1 MKISEVMARQEEKK
15 LGGKSHEDR
24 PRTPVDKR
32 ALKVI
37 RTRETPNPNALQFVL
52 NTQILERGNHSYSS
66 LEDCGDDAMAKA
78 VFELGS
84 VRNVYIMK
92 NFVTVTKSEQTGWVP
107 FKNQIWETIDQKVK
121 IYKSD
126 EGEAEPE
133 IDVRNF
139 QTLPEEKKLQAVEMV
154 LNRSIRSQ
162 LAQDGGGVDLKGIKG
177 NDVLIHYQGACE
189 SCPSSLTGT
198 LKTIESL
205 IKQQL
210 DPALAVKSV

>member
-15 LGGKSHEDR
+15 LGGKTHEDR
-24 PRTPVDKR
+24 PRTPVDNR
-32 ALKVI
+32 AVKVI

-52 NTQILERGNHSYSS
+52 NAQVLDRGNLSYSS
-66 LEDCGDDAMAKA
+66 LEECGDDAMAKA

-92 NFVTVTKSEQTGWVP
+92 NFVTVTKEEAVGWVP
-107 FKNQIWETIDQKVK
+107 FKNQIWEIIDQKVTP
-121 IYKSD
+121 YKSD
-126 EGEAEPE
+126 EAEAAPE
-133 IDVRNF
+133 IDVKDF
-139 QTLPEEKKLQAVEMV
+139 KSLPEDEKLKAVEMV

-162 LAQDGGGVDLKGIKG
+162 LAQDGGGVDLKGLEG

-198 LKTIESL
+198 LKHIESL

-210 DPALAVKSV
+210 DPALVVKSV